1 MTDATMQA
9 LVWHGGDRVTV
20 DSVARPGKTP
30 GRAIVDVSYAGIC
43 GTDLH
48 ICSGQH
54 PRAQAGLIMGH
65 EVVGVLAHDA
75 GDLKAGTKVFI
86 NPLISCGQCVP
97 CKKGL
102 THVCDKLGLYG
113 IDQPGGLAEQVSVP
127 VECLIALPADLDM
140 IKAGLIEP
148 LAVTIRS
155 VRRSGMKPGDRVHIL
170 GAGPIGLLIALTA
183 KYYKAGEITISEPN
197 PSRAQTARDFG
208 FNIYEGDPDRRA
220 DVLFDCTGHPS
231 VSESTTKWVATGG
244 TLMVV
249 GVYPG
254 VVGINLQE
262 VLFRELNIRSV
273 RVYDDSDIAES
284 VSIISS
290 DGIPGIEKLVTAV
303 MPLSEGPEAIIKL
316 KSGQELKVLV
326 QGVAPGE
333 KA

>member
-1 MTDATMQA
+1 MNDAMMQA
-9 LVWHGGDRVTV
+9 LVWQGGDRVTV
-20 DSVARPGKTP
+20 DSVARPGQTP
-30 GRAIVDVSYAGIC
+30 GRAVVDVEYAGIC

-54 PRAQAGLIMGH
+54 PRAKAGLVMGH
-65 EVVGVLAHDA
+65 EVVGTLAHDA
-75 GDLKAGTKVFI
+75 GDLKAGSKVFI
-86 NPLISCGQCVP
+86 NPLISCGACIP

-102 THVCDKLGLYG
+102 SHVCDKLGLFG

-127 VECLIALPADLDM
+127 IETLIALPSDLDM
-140 IKAGLIEP
+140 VKAGLIEP

-155 VRRSGMKPGDRVHIL
+155 VRRSGMSAGQTIHIL

-183 KYYKAGEITISEPN
+183 KYYGAGTITISEPN
-197 PSRAQTARDFG
+197 PLRAQTARDFG
-208 FNIYEGDPDRRA
+208 FDVFDGEPDRRA

-231 VSESTTKWVATGG
+231 VSETTTKWVATGG

-284 VSIISS
+284 VSIISN
-290 DGIPGIEKLVTAV
+290 DGIPGIEKLVTAI
-303 MPLSEGPEAIIKL
+303 MPLSDGPAAIIAL

-326 QGVAPGE
+326 KG